1 MAMMQKWV
9 KGVKTIGLFCASL
22 VIPVEMVIADQK
34 PISVVA
40 SIKPIHSLVAAVMG
54 DIGTPH
60 LLLEAPSSAH
70 HFTLKPSQAR
80 SLQAA
85 DIVFWVGPTMEQ
97 PLTKALA
104 TLAPQAQTLPLI
116 ESAGLVLINF
126 DKVTPAHEKHD
137 HEKHDHEKHDH
148 EKHDHEKHGHE
159 KHDKHDEHAKHDD
172 HLINPHIWLDPQ
184 NAKIMLGV
192 IAARLAKA
200 DPKNASAYAAN
211 ADSMAARLATLETDI
226 TSQLASYSAA
236 KFLVLHDAHVYF
248 ERRFGLRNYGAI
260 TTEPDV
266 MPTASRV
273 KALRDELRE
282 HRFDCIFTE
291 PFLGQK
297 AVALIAEGS
306 KVSIGT
312 LDPIASNLPAG
323 AQLYPDL
330 LMSYAKA
337 LQSCFGVH

>member
-104 TLAPQAQTLPLI
+104 TLALQAQTLPLL

-126 DKVTPAHEKHD
+126 DKVIPAHEKHDQEKHD
-137 HEKHDHEKHDH
+137 HEKHDHE
-148 EKHDHEKHGHE
+148 
-159 KHDKHDEHAKHDD
+159 KHDEHAKHDD

-200 DPKNASAYAAN
+200 DPENASTYAAN
-211 ADSMAARLATLETDI
+211 ADSMAARLAILETDI

>member
-9 KGVKTIGLFCASL
+9 KGVTTIGLFCVSL
-22 VIPVEMVIADQK
+22 VMPVEMVTADQK

-60 LLLEAPSSAH
+60 LLLEAPTSAH

-116 ESAGLVLINF
+116 ESAGLLLINF
-126 DKVTPAHEKHD
+126 DEVAPAHEKHD

-148 EKHDHEKHGHE
+148 EKHYHE
-159 KHDKHDEHAKHDD
+159 KHDEHAKHDD

-192 IAARLAKA
+192 IAAHLAKA
-200 DPKNASAYAAN
+200 DPENASTYAAN

-297 AVALIAEGS
+297 AAALIAEGS

-337 LQSCFGVH
+337 LRSCFGVH

>member
-70 HFTLKPSQAR
+70 YFTLKPSQAR

-148 EKHDHEKHGHE
+148 EKHD
-159 KHDKHDEHAKHDD
+159 EHAKHDD

-200 DPKNASAYAAN
+200 DPENASTYAAN
-211 ADSMAARLATLETDI
+211 ADSMAARLAILETDI

>member
-137 HEKHDHEKHDH
+137 HEKHD
-148 EKHDHEKHGHE
+148 
-159 KHDKHDEHAKHDD
+159 KHDEHAKHDD

-200 DPKNASAYAAN
+200 DPENASTYAAN
-211 ADSMAARLATLETDI
+211 ADSMAARLAILETDI

>member
-126 DKVTPAHEKHD
+126 DKVTPAHEKHE
-137 HEKHDHEKHDH
+137 HEKHD
-148 EKHDHEKHGHE
+148 HE

>member
-54 DIGTPH
+54 GIGTPH

-148 EKHDHEKHGHE
+148 EKHD
-159 KHDKHDEHAKHDD
+159 EHAKHDD

-200 DPKNASAYAAN
+200 DPENASTYAAN
-211 ADSMAARLATLETDI
+211 ADSMAARLAILETDI

-282 HRFDCIFTE
+282 HRFDCIFAE

-330 LMSYAKA
+330 LISYAKA

>member
-104 TLAPQAQTLPLI
+104 TLAPQAQTLPLM

-148 EKHDHEKHGHE
+148 E
-159 KHDKHDEHAKHDD
+159 KHDEHAKHDD

-200 DPKNASAYAAN
+200 DPENASTYAAN

-282 HRFDCIFTE
+282 HRFDCIFAE

>member
-137 HEKHDHEKHDH
+137 HEKHD
-148 EKHDHEKHGHE
+148 
-159 KHDKHDEHAKHDD
+159 EHAKHDD

-200 DPKNASAYAAN
+200 DPENASTYAAN

-260 TTEPDV
+260 RTEPDV

-273 KALRDELRE
+273 KAFRD
-282 HRFDCIFTE
+282 
-291 PFLGQK
+291 
-297 AVALIAEGS
+297 
-306 KVSIGT
+306 
-312 LDPIASNLPAG
+312 
-323 AQLYPDL
+323 
-330 LMSYAKA
+330 
-337 LQSCFGVH
+337 

>member
-9 KGVKTIGLFCASL
+9 KGVTTIGLFCVSL
-22 VIPVEMVIADQK
+22 VLPVEMVTADQK

-60 LLLEAPSSAH
+60 LLLEAPTSAH
-70 HFTLKPSQAR
+70 HFALKPSQAR

-126 DKVTPAHEKHD
+126 DEVAPAHEKR
-137 HEKHDHEKHDH
+137 
-148 EKHDHEKHGHE
+148 DHEKHGLEKHDKHDEHAKHDHE

-200 DPKNASAYAAN
+200 DPENASTYAAN
-211 ADSMAARLATLETDI
+211 ADLMAARLATLETDI

-236 KFLVLHDAHVYF
+236 RFLVLHDAHVYF

-282 HRFDCIFTE
+282 HHFDCIFTE

-330 LMSYAKA
+330 LISYAKA

>member
-9 KGVKTIGLFCASL
+9 KGVTTIGLFCVSL
-22 VIPVEMVIADQK
+22 VMPVEMVTADQK

-60 LLLEAPSSAH
+60 LLLEAPTSAH

-126 DKVTPAHEKHD
+126 DEVAPAHEKHD
-137 HEKHDHEKHDH
+137 HEKHGHEKHD
-148 EKHDHEKHGHE
+148 KHDEHAKHDHE

-200 DPKNASAYAAN
+200 DPENASTYAAN
-211 ADSMAARLATLETDI
+211 ADLMAARLATLETDI

-236 KFLVLHDAHVYF
+236 RFLVLHDAHVYF

-282 HRFDCIFTE
+282 HHFDCIFTE

-330 LMSYAKA
+330 LISYAKA

>member
-9 KGVKTIGLFCASL
+9 KGVTTIGLFCVSL
-22 VIPVEMVIADQK
+22 VMPVEMVTADQK

-60 LLLEAPSSAH
+60 LLLEAPTSAH

-126 DKVTPAHEKHD
+126 DEVAPA
-137 HEKHDHEKHDH
+137 H

-200 DPKNASAYAAN
+200 DPENASTYAAN
-211 ADSMAARLATLETDI
+211 ADLMAARLATLETDI

-236 KFLVLHDAHVYF
+236 RFLVLHDAHVYF

-282 HRFDCIFTE
+282 HHFDCIFTE

-330 LMSYAKA
+330 LISYAKA

>member
-9 KGVKTIGLFCASL
+9 KGVTTIGLFCVSL
-22 VIPVEMVIADQK
+22 VMPVEMVTADQK

-60 LLLEAPSSAH
+60 LLLEAPTSAH

-126 DKVTPAHEKHD
+126 DEVAPAHEKR
-137 HEKHDHEKHDH
+137 
-148 EKHDHEKHGHE
+148 DHEKHGLE
-159 KHDKHDEHAKHDD
+159 KHDKHDEHARHDD

-200 DPKNASAYAAN
+200 DPENASTYAAN
-211 ADSMAARLATLETDI
+211 ADLMAARLATLETDI

-236 KFLVLHDAHVYF
+236 RFLVLHDAHVYF

-282 HRFDCIFTE
+282 HHFDCIFTE

-330 LMSYAKA
+330 LISYAKA

>member
-1 MAMMQKWV
+1 MQKWV

-137 HEKHDHEKHDH
+137 HEKHD
-148 EKHDHEKHGHE
+148 
-159 KHDKHDEHAKHDD
+159 KHDEHAKHDN

-192 IAARLAKA
+192 IAVRLAKA
-200 DPKNASAYAAN
+200 DPENASTYAAN

-337 LQSCFGVH
+337 LRSCFGVH

>member
-1 MAMMQKWV
+1 VRELGNGNDAKMGQRCDDNRIICV
-9 KGVKTIGLFCASL
+9 SL
-22 VIPVEMVIADQK
+22 IMPVEMVTADQK

-54 DIGTPH
+54 DVGTPH
-60 LLLEAPSSAH
+60 LLLEAPTSAH

-126 DKVTPAHEKHD
+126 DEVAPAHEKR
-137 HEKHDHEKHDH
+137 
-148 EKHDHEKHGHE
+148 DHEKHGLE
-159 KHDKHDEHAKHDD
+159 KHDKHDEHARHDD

-200 DPKNASAYAAN
+200 DPENASTYAAN
-211 ADSMAARLATLETDI
+211 ADLMAARLATLETDI

-236 KFLVLHDAHVYF
+236 RFLVLHDAHVYF

-282 HRFDCIFTE
+282 HHFDCIFTE

-330 LMSYAKA
+330 LISYAKA

>member
-116 ESAGLVLINF
+116 ESAGLALINF

-137 HEKHDHEKHDH
+137 HEKHD
-148 EKHDHEKHGHE
+148 HE

>member
-1 MAMMQKWV
+1 
-9 KGVKTIGLFCASL
+9 
-22 VIPVEMVIADQK
+22 
-34 PISVVA
+34 
-40 SIKPIHSLVAAVMG
+40 
-54 DIGTPH
+54 
-60 LLLEAPSSAH
+60 
-70 HFTLKPSQAR
+70 
-80 SLQAA
+80 
-85 DIVFWVGPTMEQ
+85 MEQ

-104 TLAPQAQTLPLI
+104 TLALQAQTLPLI

-148 EKHDHEKHGHE
+148 EKHDHEKH
-159 KHDKHDEHAKHDD
+159 DKHDEHAKHDD

-200 DPKNASAYAAN
+200 DPENASTYAAN
-211 ADSMAARLATLETDI
+211 ADSMAARLAILETDI

-282 HRFDCIFTE
+282 HRFDCIFAE

>member
-148 EKHDHEKHGHE
+148 EKHD
-159 KHDKHDEHAKHDD
+159 EHAKHDD

-200 DPKNASAYAAN
+200 DPENASTYAAN
-211 ADSMAARLATLETDI
+211 ADSMAARLAILETDI

-297 AVALIAEGS
+297 AAALIAEGS

>member
-9 KGVKTIGLFCASL
+9 TGVKTIGLFCASL

-137 HEKHDHEKHDH
+137 HEKHD
-148 EKHDHEKHGHE
+148 
-159 KHDKHDEHAKHDD
+159 KHDEHAKHDN

-192 IAARLAKA
+192 IAVRLAKA
-200 DPKNASAYAAN
+200 DPENASTYAAN
-211 ADSMAARLATLETDI
+211 ADAMAARLATLETDI

-297 AVALIAEGS
+297 AAALIAEGS

-330 LMSYAKA
+330 LMSYAKS

>member
-9 KGVKTIGLFCASL
+9 TGVKTIGLFCASL

-137 HEKHDHEKHDH
+137 HEKHDHEKHD
-148 EKHDHEKHGHE
+148 
-159 KHDKHDEHAKHDD
+159 EHAKHDD

-200 DPKNASAYAAN
+200 DPENASTYAAN
-211 ADSMAARLATLETDI
+211 ADAMAARLATLETDI

-297 AVALIAEGS
+297 AAALIAEGS

-330 LMSYAKA
+330 LMSYAKS

>member
-148 EKHDHEKHGHE
+148 EKHDM
-159 KHDKHDEHAKHDD
+159 HDEHAKHDD

-200 DPKNASAYAAN
+200 DPENASTYAAN

-226 TSQLASYSAA
+226 ASQLASYSAA

>member
-54 DIGTPH
+54 GIGTPH

-137 HEKHDHEKHDH
+137 HEKHD
-148 EKHDHEKHGHE
+148 
-159 KHDKHDEHAKHDD
+159 KHDEHAKHDD

-192 IAARLAKA
+192 IAAHLAKA
-200 DPKNASAYAAN
+200 DPENASTYAAN
-211 ADSMAARLATLETDI
+211 ADSMAARLATIETDI
-226 TSQLASYSAA
+226 ASQLASYSAA

-248 ERRFGLRNYGAI
+248 ERRFGLHNYGAI

-282 HRFDCIFTE
+282 HHFDCIFTE

-323 AQLYPDL
+323 AQLYPNL
-330 LMSYAKA
+330 LMSYARA
-337 LQSCFGVH
+337 VRSCIDTH

>member
-137 HEKHDHEKHDH
+137 HEKHDHEKHD
-148 EKHDHEKHGHE
+148 
-159 KHDKHDEHAKHDD
+159 KHDEHAKHDD

-192 IAARLAKA
+192 MAARLAKA
-200 DPKNASAYAAN
+200 DPENASTYAAN

>member
-137 HEKHDHEKHDH
+137 HEKHDHEKHD
-148 EKHDHEKHGHE
+148 
-159 KHDKHDEHAKHDD
+159 KHDEHAKHDD

-200 DPKNASAYAAN
+200 DPENASTYAAN
-211 ADSMAARLATLETDI
+211 ADSMAARLAILETDI

>member
-116 ESAGLVLINF
+116 ESAGLVLVNF
-126 DKVTPAHEKHD
+126 DEVAPA
-137 HEKHDHEKHDH
+137 
-148 EKHDHEKHGHE
+148 HE

-200 DPKNASAYAAN
+200 DPENASTYAAN

-236 KFLVLHDAHVYF
+236 RFLVLHDAHVYF

>member
-54 DIGTPH
+54 GIGTPH

-137 HEKHDHEKHDH
+137 HEKH
-148 EKHDHEKHGHE
+148 GHE

-192 IAARLAKA
+192 MAARLAKA

>member
-137 HEKHDHEKHDH
+137 HEKH
-148 EKHDHEKHGHE
+148 GHE

-184 NAKIMLGV
+184 NAKIILGV

-200 DPKNASAYAAN
+200 DPENASTYAAN
-211 ADSMAARLATLETDI
+211 ADSMAARLAILETDI

-282 HRFDCIFTE
+282 HRFDCIFAE

>member
-9 KGVKTIGLFCASL
+9 TGVKTIGLFCASL

-116 ESAGLVLINF
+116 ESAGLVKINF

-137 HEKHDHEKHDH
+137 HEKHDHE
-148 EKHDHEKHGHE
+148 
-159 KHDKHDEHAKHDD
+159 KHDEHAKHDD

-200 DPKNASAYAAN
+200 DPENASTYAAN
-211 ADSMAARLATLETDI
+211 ADAMAARLATLETDI

-297 AVALIAEGS
+297 AAALIAEGS

-330 LMSYAKA
+330 LMSYAKS

>member
-137 HEKHDHEKHDH
+137 HEKH
-148 EKHDHEKHGHE
+148 GHE

-192 IAARLAKA
+192 MAARLAKA
-200 DPKNASAYAAN
+200 DPENASTYAAN

>member
-148 EKHDHEKHGHE
+148 EKHD
-159 KHDKHDEHAKHDD
+159 EHAKHDD

-192 IAARLAKA
+192 MAARLAKA

-282 HRFDCIFTE
+282 NRFDCIFTE

>member
-80 SLQAA
+80 SLQVA

-116 ESAGLVLINF
+116 ESAGLVLLNF

-137 HEKHDHEKHDH
+137 HEKHY
-148 EKHDHEKHGHE
+148 HEKHGHE

-200 DPKNASAYAAN
+200 DPENASTYAAN

>member
-137 HEKHDHEKHDH
+137 HEKHDHEKHD
-148 EKHDHEKHGHE
+148 
-159 KHDKHDEHAKHDD
+159 EHAKHDD

-200 DPKNASAYAAN
+200 DPENASTYAAN
-211 ADSMAARLATLETDI
+211 ADSMAARLAILETDI

-282 HRFDCIFTE
+282 HRFECIFTE

-330 LMSYAKA
+330 LMSYARA

>member
-137 HEKHDHEKHDH
+137 HEKHDHEKHD
-148 EKHDHEKHGHE
+148 
-159 KHDKHDEHAKHDD
+159 KHDEHAKHDD

-200 DPKNASAYAAN
+200 DPENASTYAAN

-323 AQLYPDL
+323 AQLYPNL

>member
-22 VIPVEMVIADQK
+22 VIPVEMVIADQN

-40 SIKPIHSLVAAVMG
+40 ARQPIHSLVAAVMG

-137 HEKHDHEKHDH
+137 HEKHD
-148 EKHDHEKHGHE
+148 
-159 KHDKHDEHAKHDD
+159 KHDEHAKHDD

-200 DPKNASAYAAN
+200 DPENASTYAAN
-211 ADSMAARLATLETDI
+211 ADSMAARLATIETDI

-248 ERRFGLRNYGAI
+248 ERRFGLHNYGAI

>member
-9 KGVKTIGLFCASL
+9 TGVKTIGLFCASL

-116 ESAGLVLINF
+116 ESAGLVKINF

-137 HEKHDHEKHDH
+137 HEKHDHE
-148 EKHDHEKHGHE
+148 
-159 KHDKHDEHAKHDD
+159 KHDEHAKHDD

-200 DPKNASAYAAN
+200 DPENASTYAAN
-211 ADSMAARLATLETDI
+211 ADAMAARLATLETDI

-330 LMSYAKA
+330 LMSYAKS

>member
-1 MAMMQKWV
+1 MMQKWV

-34 PISVVA
+34 LISVVA

-116 ESAGLVLINF
+116 ESAGLVKINF

-137 HEKHDHEKHDH
+137 HEKHDHE
-148 EKHDHEKHGHE
+148 
-159 KHDKHDEHAKHDD
+159 KHDEHAKHDD

-200 DPKNASAYAAN
+200 DPENASTYAAN
-211 ADSMAARLATLETDI
+211 ADAMAARLATLETDI

-297 AVALIAEGS
+297 AVALTAEGS

-330 LMSYAKA
+330 LMSYAKS

>member
-54 DIGTPH
+54 GIGTPH

-148 EKHDHEKHGHE
+148 EKHD
-159 KHDKHDEHAKHDD
+159 KHDEHAKHDD

-200 DPKNASAYAAN
+200 DPENASTYAAN

>member
-104 TLAPQAQTLPLI
+104 TLAPRAQTLPLI

-148 EKHDHEKHGHE
+148 EKHD
-159 KHDKHDEHAKHDD
+159 EHAKHDD

-200 DPKNASAYAAN
+200 DPENASTYAAN

-282 HRFDCIFTE
+282 HRFDCIFAE

>member
-137 HEKHDHEKHDH
+137 HEKHD
-148 EKHDHEKHGHE
+148 
-159 KHDKHDEHAKHDD
+159 KHDEHAKHDD

-184 NAKIMLGV
+184 NAKIMLGA

-200 DPKNASAYAAN
+200 DPENASTYAAN
-211 ADSMAARLATLETDI
+211 ADSMAARLAILETDI

-306 KVSIGT
+306 KVSIGM
-312 LDPIASNLPAG
+312 LDPIANNLPAG
-323 AQLYPDL
+323 AQLYPNL
-330 LMSYAKA
+330 LMSYARA
-337 LQSCFGVH
+337 VRSCIDTH